1 MDELVEDNSP
11 LRAMVNGKM
20 IGVPEDFYDFKQDST
35 KPIKECRLIG
45 DIIGHNQA
53 SIGDWWYAKR
63 IQHFIEEGLI
73 KVLEDAEK
81 PYARLICLANQ

>member
-1 MDELVEDNSP
+1 
-11 LRAMVNGKM
+11 M
-20 IGVPEDFYDFKQDST
+20 IGVPENFYDFMIFNRLTT

-53 SIGDWWYAKR
+53 NIGDWWFAKR

-73 KVLEDAEK
+73 KVLEDAET

>member
-1 MDELVEDNSP
+1 
-11 LRAMVNGKM
+11 M
-20 IGVPEDFYDFKQDST
+20 ILNRITT

-45 DIIGHNQA
+45 DIIGHNQI

-73 KVLEDAEK
+73 KVLEDAK
-81 PYARLICLANQ
+81 RPYARLICLANQHFYTNEKQEDGSYRKTI